1 MIRKAAARDAH
12 IIADI
17 LADTKSPW
25 SELSVTESIENK
37 AHTVLVY
44 GTDVKGV
51 LIFSE
56 VFGEYEILNF
66 AVKRDRRGKGIGE
79 KLLTE
84 LINRANCIYLDV
96 RKSNYPAIS
105 LYKKHNFK
113 VMGERVN
120 FYNNPK
126 EDAILMV
133 LKK

>member
-12 IIADI
+12 KIADI

-25 SELSVTESIENK
+25 SEISVTESIENE